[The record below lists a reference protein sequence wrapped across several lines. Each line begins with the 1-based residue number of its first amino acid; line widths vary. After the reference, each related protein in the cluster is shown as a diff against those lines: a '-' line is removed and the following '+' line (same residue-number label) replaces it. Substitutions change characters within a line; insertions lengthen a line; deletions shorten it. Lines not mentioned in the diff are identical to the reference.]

1 MHGEAGFQKTRA
13 LLVDRGFAE
22 DDVQAYTGEAFGSW
36 LVTLRTSPRLRII
49 WDGKDEWAII
59 AAELS
64 SLPRPRG
71 CSAGRTLKCASARE
85 CPSSVDRTA
94 QLLRALPTRR
104 RDRRRPNGVLEP
116 APSAAPAID
125 PINALSPR

>member
-49 WDGKDEWAII
+49 LDGKDDWAII

-71 CSAGRTLKCASARE
+71 YSEWRDFWIGKRPEDIMPDAVVSGVQSLSDITIEVARRQEHLSA
-85 CPSSVDRTA
+85 P
-94 QLLRALPTRR
+94 
-104 RDRRRPNGVLEP
+104 
-116 APSAAPAID
+116 
-125 PINALSPR
+125 